1 MMRLGIIASSGG
13 LVFAAGINLLKACGY
28 EISAYVVT
36 DRECGI
42 ENACDVLG
50 FSHTRIIDSDNFSF
64 SCKASQ
70 WLCIEN
76 DVDWICLFFTRL
88 ISSSIY
94 SSKPCINIHPSLLPA
109 FPGFNSLQ
117 RAIEKKVRFIGA
129 SAHFVDGSADGGELV
144 AQVVGSV
151 VNMRDIQQLERLS
164 FAQKLYIFLVL
175 CESVFLD
182 GVSYLY
188 KSKECLNMYPAHSWN
203 SQALRS
209 KKLADAFEDFLINEE
224 IYWIR

>member
-13 LVFAAGINLLKACGY
+13 SVFATGINLLKSCGY
-28 EISAYVVT
+28 EVSAYVVT

-42 ENACDVLG
+42 ERACDELG
-50 FSHTRIIDSDNFSF
+50 VSYTRIIDNDNVGF

-70 WLCIEN
+70 WLFFEN
-76 DVDWICLFFTRL
+76 NVDWVCLFFTRL

-94 SSKPCINIHPSLLPA
+94 SFKPCINIHPSLLPA

-117 RAIEKKVRFIGA
+117 RAFEKKVRFVGA
-129 SAHFVDGSADGGELV
+129 TAHFVDGSTDGGELV

-151 VNMRDIQQLERLS
+151 VNMHDIQQLERLS

-188 KSKECLNMYPAHSWN
+188 KSKDNLNTYPAHSWN
-203 SQALRS
+203 SQSLRS
-209 KKLADAFEDFLINEE
+209 KKLADAFEDFLKSEK